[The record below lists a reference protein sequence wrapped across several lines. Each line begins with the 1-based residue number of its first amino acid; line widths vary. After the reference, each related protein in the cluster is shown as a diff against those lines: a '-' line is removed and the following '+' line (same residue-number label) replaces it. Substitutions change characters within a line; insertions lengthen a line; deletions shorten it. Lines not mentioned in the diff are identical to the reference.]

1 MNSKLKLLNRRESL
15 LGSSVPIFYEDPVHI
30 VKGQGVWLWDKSG
43 KKYLDCYNNVPHVGH
58 CHPKVVEAIY
68 QQAST
73 LNTHTRY
80 LHEGILDYTEHLSSK
95 FSNNLSSAIMVCSGS
110 EANDVAL
117 RMAQVLTGN
126 RGIIC
131 TDNTY
136 HGNTALVSQIGSRTE
151 PIGGYGE
158 FVSHIPSPVGLETC
172 YEKTDPM
179 ENEKLAKVTQ
189 EKIDA
194 FQASGVGLACLIIC
208 PFFANEGFPTLQ
220 KGFLNPI
227 IDRVRK
233 AGGIVIADEVQP
245 GFGRV
250 GNTWWGHQ
258 LIGFQP
264 DIVTL
269 GKPMGNGYPVAAV
282 VSSKD
287 IIGSFRKRFRY
298 FNTFGGNP
306 VAMAAA
312 QATLQVIEE
321 ENLVEHAF
329 TIGQGALSKLKD
341 LVAKYECLGVARGS
355 GLFLG
360 AEVCDREGNPDATT
374 ARLIVNAMRER
385 GVLLNFLGRHSSI
398 LKIRPPLP
406 IQNTEIDILINTLEE
421 VLEDLATN
429 QNKS

>member
-1 MNSKLKLLNRRESL
+1 MLSNSKLLFRRERL
-15 LGSSVPIFYEDPVHI
+15 LGTNVPTFYDDPVHI
-30 VKGQGVWLWDKSG
+30 VKGQGVWLWDSSG

-58 CHPKVVEAIY
+58 CHPKVVEAIS

-80 LHEGILDYTEHLSSK
+80 LHEGILDYTEHLATK
-95 FSNNLSSAIMVCSGS
+95 FSKNLSSAVMVCSGS
-110 EANDVAL
+110 EANDIAL
-117 RMAQVLTGN
+117 RMAQVLSGN
-126 RGIIC
+126 QGIIC

-151 PIGGYGE
+151 PIGGYGD
-158 FVSHIPSPVGLETC
+158 FVSHIPSPIGSDTC
-172 YEKTDPM
+172 YEKTDPL
-179 ENEKLAKVTQ
+179 ENEKLAEITQ

-208 PFFANEGFPTLQ
+208 PFFANEGFPTLK
-220 KGFLNPI
+220 KGFLDPI
-227 IDRVRK
+227 IARVRK
-233 AGGIVIADEVQP
+233 AGGLVIADEVQP

-258 LIGFQP
+258 LLGIKP

-269 GKPMGNGYPVAAV
+269 GKPMGNGYPIAAV
-282 VSSKD
+282 VSSKEN
-287 IIGSFRKRFRY
+287 IGVFRKRFRY

-312 QATLQVIEE
+312 QSTLNVIEE
-321 ENLVEHAF
+321 ENLVNHAF
-329 TIGQGALSKLKD
+329 TVGRRALDKLKE

-355 GLFLG
+355 GLFFG
-360 AEVCDREGNPDATT
+360 AEVCDQEGNPDATT

-385 GVLLNFLGRHSSI
+385 GVLINSLGRHNSI

-406 IQNTEIDILINTLEE
+406 IKNTEIDLLINTLDD
-421 VLEDLATN
+421 VLATLEKN
-429 QNKS
+429 